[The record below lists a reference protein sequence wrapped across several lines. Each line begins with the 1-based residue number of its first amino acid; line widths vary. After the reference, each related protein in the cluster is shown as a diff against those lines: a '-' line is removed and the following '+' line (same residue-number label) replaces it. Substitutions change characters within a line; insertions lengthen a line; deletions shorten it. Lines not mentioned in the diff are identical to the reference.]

1 VKPSLSSIDLS
12 EPKKEINSQKFFSRR
27 GKVMALEGT
36 VKWFSDKKGYGF
48 ITREGEDDIFVHYS
62 TIQGEGFRTLREGE
76 KVEFEMVTGE
86 RGMKATNVVKA
97 S

>member
-1 VKPSLSSIDLS
+1 
-12 EPKKEINSQKFFSRR
+12 
-27 GKVMALEGT
+27 MALEGT

-62 TIQGEGFRTLREGE
+62 AIQGEGFRTLREGE
-76 KVEFEMVTGE
+76 KVVFDVVTGE
-86 RGMKATNVVKA
+86 RGMKATNVVKD